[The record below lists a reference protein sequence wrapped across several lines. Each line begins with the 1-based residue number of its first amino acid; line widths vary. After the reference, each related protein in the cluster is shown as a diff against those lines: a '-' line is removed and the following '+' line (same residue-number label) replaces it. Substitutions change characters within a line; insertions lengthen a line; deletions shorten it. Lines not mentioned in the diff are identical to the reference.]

1 MDRIRPISSLNSR
14 AWKVIIKFCWLDETF
29 TQARQLFNDPNLV
42 LDSHKAFI
50 VKYALGEDTELAE
63 HFDNAEVTL
72 NVAISQDY
80 EGGELVFKN
89 STGNNLM
96 FSTNLPVFDRD
107 FTSWS

>member
-1 MDRIRPISSLNSR
+1 M
-14 AWKVIIKFCWLDETF
+14 
-29 TQARQLFNDPNLV
+29 
-42 LDSHKAFI
+42 DSHKAFI

-89 STGNNLM
+89 STGNNLIAS
-96 FSTNLPVFDRD
+96 FHEFLINKSTNFVPEFSFSMYELLVFD
-107 FTSWS
+107 

>member
-1 MDRIRPISSLNSR
+1 M
-14 AWKVIIKFCWLDETF
+14 
-29 TQARQLFNDPNLV
+29 
-42 LDSHKAFI
+42 DSHKAFI

-89 STGNNLM
+89 STGNNLITSCHE
-96 FSTNLPVFDRD
+96 FLINKSTNFVPEFSFSIYELLVFD
-107 FTSWS
+107 